1 MRHDSASAQST
12 VSMESSLC
20 SSSEADSCTVAD
32 PGIGNLCLQELAA
45 GSEGARP
52 AAGLEGHLRAVLN
65 QAGFAEELQLIA
77 KAGIRSH
84 SPFLDSC
91 LARALDHAEVS
102 ALSTH
107 FIPLHRSY
115 RRLGMLA

>member
-1 MRHDSASAQST
+1 MANPD
-12 VSMESSLC
+12 V
-20 SSSEADSCTVAD
+20 
-32 PGIGNLCLQELAA
+32 GNFALQELAA
-45 GSEGARP
+45 GLDGVRP
-52 AAGLEGHLRAVLN
+52 AAGLEGHLRGVLA

-102 ALSTH
+102 AASGCLDCCTNH
-107 FIPLHRSY
+107 QD
-115 RRLGMLA
+115 G